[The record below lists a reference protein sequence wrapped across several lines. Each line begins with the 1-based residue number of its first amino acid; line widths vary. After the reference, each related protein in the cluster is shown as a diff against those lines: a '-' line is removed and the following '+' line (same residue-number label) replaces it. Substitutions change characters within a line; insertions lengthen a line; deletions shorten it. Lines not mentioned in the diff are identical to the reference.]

1 LTKYL
6 TKKTPKGR
14 KVDFGLQ
21 FQKFSPW
28 STCSFD
34 FRPMVRQKASWWKG
48 VVEETAHFMSARKQ
62 REKEPGTRYT
72 VPGHASNLLTPTKP
86 HS

>member
-1 LTKYL
+1 
-6 TKKTPKGR
+6 
-14 KVDFGLQ
+14 
-21 FQKFSPW
+21 
-28 STCSFD
+28 
-34 FRPMVRQKASWWKG
+34 MVRQKASWWKG